1 MADLDCGDDRDSLL
15 HRSKKIMPDEQY
27 NQFDS
32 FDAKWSEAYKE
43 ETMLEKF
50 KSRFG
55 EGTAFD
61 LDWGKLLIIA
71 LLIYVAVQ
79 VS

>member
-1 MADLDCGDDRDSLL
+1 MDNFKD
-15 HRSKKIMPDEQY
+15 DEQY

-32 FDAKWSEAYKE
+32 FDAKWSEAYEKE
-43 ETMLEKF
+43 ETVIDRF

-55 EGTAFD
+55 EGTAWD
-61 LDWGKLLIIA
+61 LDWGKLLTIA

>member
-1 MADLDCGDDRDSLL
+1 MDNFKDE
-15 HRSKKIMPDEQY
+15 EQY

-32 FDAKWSEAYKE
+32 FDAKRSEAYKE
-43 ETMLEKF
+43 ETVIDKF
-50 KSRFG
+50 KQKFG
-55 EGTAFD
+55 EGTASD

>member
-1 MADLDCGDDRDSLL
+1 MKDE
-15 HRSKKIMPDEQY
+15 EQY

-32 FDAKWSEAYKE
+32 FDARWSEAYKE
-43 ETMLEKF
+43 ENMIDKF
-50 KSRFG
+50 KKRFG

>member
-1 MADLDCGDDRDSLL
+1 MDNF
-15 HRSKKIMPDEQY
+15 KKDEQY

-32 FDAKWSEAYKE
+32 FDARWSEAYKE
-43 ETMLEKF
+43 DETMLEKF

-55 EGTAFD
+55 EGTAYD

-71 LLIYVAVQ
+71 LLIYVAIQ

>member
-1 MADLDCGDDRDSLL
+1 MSHFGYMDNFKD
-15 HRSKKIMPDEQY
+15 DEQY

-32 FDAKWSEAYKE
+32 FDARWSEAYKE
-43 ETMLEKF
+43 ETMLDKF
-50 KSRFG
+50 KNKFG

-71 LLIYVAVQ
+71 LLIYVAIQ

>member
-1 MADLDCGDDRDSLL
+1 MLD
-15 HRSKKIMPDEQY
+15 
-27 NQFDS
+27 
-32 FDAKWSEAYKE
+32 
-43 ETMLEKF
+43 KF
-50 KSRFG
+50 KTKFG
-55 EGTAFD
+55 EGTASD

>member
-1 MADLDCGDDRDSLL
+1 MDN
-15 HRSKKIMPDEQY
+15 SKDPEQY

-32 FDAKWSEAYKE
+32 FDARWSEAYKE
-43 ETMLEKF
+43 EKTMLDKF
-50 KSRFG
+50 KTKFG
-55 EGTAFD
+55 EGTAYD
-61 LDWGKLLIIA
+61 LDWGKLLILA